1 MRIPTNQLAG
11 RMNSG
16 LRLTAAALLFSL
28 AGCVSTPDKTIQPAG
43 AESAEDAALDR
54 QIVPLTEEQARDIA
68 APKPRA
74 ALARSETAQ
83 TAMTHEQ
90 GMTAPQA
97 GAEAGMQAA
106 DGQPHIGGLALQST
120 GINASRTSIFATPRA
135 AVAPSE
141 PLTDDVPAFAPK
153 PPLSPAAG
161 SIETQ
166 APATPQQGASRRQA
180 VPDPR
185 FAGLPFRKNDYIGG
199 DDIPLAMAKN
209 FYASKDLYTHDD
221 DDDRPAG
228 LMKLASLSGMARNAA
243 HGLKIQRPDVNVGCF
258 KPELVGLI
266 KSAEQ
271 YFGRPAVVTSG
282 YRDFA
287 HNRRVG
293 GAEKSLHMQCDA
305 ADIQLDGVSKWDLAR
320 FLRAQPGRGG
330 VGTYCHTTSVHID
343 IGRARDWNWRCRRK
357 EV

>member
-1 MRIPTNQLAG
+1 MNQLAG
-11 RMNSG
+11 RMDSG
-16 LRLTAAALLFSL
+16 LRLTAAALLVSL
-28 AGCVSTPDKTIQPAG
+28 AGCVSTPEKAMQPASS
-43 AESAEDAALDR
+43 ESAEDAALDR

-74 ALARSETAQ
+74 ALAKPATAQ
-83 TAMTHEQ
+83 TAMAADA
-90 GMTAPQA
+90 GMTTSQPQMAADAAAP
-97 GAEAGMQAA
+97 

-120 GINASRTSIFATPRA
+120 GINASRASIFATPGT
-135 AVAPSE
+135 AVTPSE

-153 PPLSPAAG
+153 PPVSPAVD
-161 SIETQ
+161 SIRNQ
-166 APATPQQGASRRQA
+166 APAGRDKPQQGAARKQPA
-180 VPDPR
+180 ADPR
-185 FAGLPFRKNDYIGG
+185 FAGLPFRKNDYIGD
-199 DDIPLAMAKN
+199 DDIPLSMAAN

-258 KPELVGLI
+258 KPELVNLI

-305 ADIQLDGVSKWDLAR
+305 ADIQIDGVSKWDLAR
-320 FLRAQPGRGG
+320 FLRARPGRGG

>member
-1 MRIPTNQLAG
+1 MDT
-11 RMNSG
+11 G
-16 LRLTAAALLFSL
+16 LRLTAAVLLFSL
-28 AGCVSTPDKTIQPAG
+28 TGCVSTPEKAMQSANR
-43 AESAEDAALDR
+43 ESAEDAALDR

-68 APKPRA
+68 AQKPRA
-74 ALARSETAQ
+74 ALARPATAQ
-83 TAMTHEQ
+83 TAMTDDQ
-90 GMTAPQA
+90 SMAMPQTQTP
-97 GAEAGMQAA
+97 AEVGMQAP

-135 AVAPSE
+135 PVSPSQ

-153 PPLSPAAG
+153 PPVSPAVN
-161 SIETQ
+161 SIENQ
-166 APATPQQGASRRQA
+166 LPAGEAKPQQGASRQQA
-180 VPDPR
+180 APDPR
-185 FAGLPFRKNDYIGG
+185 FAGLPFRKNDYIGD

-209 FYASKDLYTHDD
+209 FYASKDLYTRDD

-258 KPELVGLI
+258 KPELVSLI

-282 YRDFA
+282 FRDFA

-305 ADIQLDGVSKWDLAR
+305 ADILLDGVSKWDLAR

-357 EV
+357 EA